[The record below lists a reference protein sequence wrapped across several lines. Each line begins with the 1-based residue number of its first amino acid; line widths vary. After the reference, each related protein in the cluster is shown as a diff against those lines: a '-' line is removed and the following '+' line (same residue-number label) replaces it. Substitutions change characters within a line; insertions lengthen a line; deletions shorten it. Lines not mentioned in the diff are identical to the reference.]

1 MAKQTTISNFKL
13 KGREIL
19 SSYASFTLEGEIT
32 AKVSRGRE
40 SWTIT
45 ERNGIPKGT
54 SDGENEAV
62 YISNDKAI
70 KSIEKN
76 IAKLLPK
83 KVVINGPQDILDA
96 AASFDLAL
104 VKGAGPN
111 KKNWGGNACL
121 AASTAFFQTL
131 LKASG
136 YEAWEIFATKKTK
149 SFYFPNVAF
158 NMVCGGEH
166 VPGTKQDIQEMFF
179 FAMKAKSIKEVFEI
193 GTKFFRQFEKNL
205 VRDGLP
211 TGTAKERGFVFPV
224 KDNFEGLSRIKECA
238 EQLGIAL
245 QDYAIGTDN
254 AFSEVQ
260 KGEELVAQ
268 GLYDMRFSGSGKK
281 TREELIDFDGTVVE
295 SADNFVTMEDPGSEH
310 DVEAHKLMN
319 ARFGDRVQIVLD
331 DLAVTQLR
339 FIIPYLCGK
348 KREQRAGN
356 SVLIKLNQAGTF
368 TETRLATEVVLGLAD
383 GKLVEKFLKARG
395 DLELILEE
403 CEKVG
408 VDNLEDALENI
419 KKGGFTAFVSH
430 RSTEGSSEFLPYL
443 PLMYGAVTRRLWLKA
458 GAPNGERN
466 LQNYNPLIRAEE
478 QLRERKIKTV
488 VAGFGGLPAGVKIP
502 AVHKAKASKVALPE
516 DREAEDIEA
525 EDIEAE
531 DIEQAEPEH
540 AYEESQ
546 QALSLSDSAAA
557 DELN

>member
-1 MAKQTTISNFKL
+1 MAKKTIVSHFTL

-32 AKVSRGRE
+32 AKVTRGRE
-40 SWTIT
+40 AWTIT

-54 SDGENEAV
+54 SDGANEAV
-62 YISNDKAI
+62 YIANDKAI

-83 KVVINGPQDILDA
+83 KVAVSRPQDILDA
-96 AASFDLAL
+96 AAAFDLAL
-104 VKGAGPN
+104 VKHAGPN

-121 AASTAFFQTL
+121 AASTTFFQTL

-136 YEAWEIFATKKTK
+136 YQAWEVFATRKTK
-149 SFYFPNVAF
+149 TFYFPNIAF

-179 FAMKAKSIKEVFEI
+179 FAMEAKSLKEVFEI
-193 GTKFFRQFEKNL
+193 GTRFFRQFEKNL

-224 KDNFEGLSRIKECA
+224 ADNFEGLERIKECA
-238 EQLGIAL
+238 DQLGLAPA
-245 QDYAIGTDN
+245 QYAIGTDN

-260 KGEELVAQ
+260 KSEELIAQ
-268 GLYDMRFSGSGKK
+268 GMYDMRFSGTGKK
-281 TREELIDFDGTVVE
+281 TREELIDFDGSVVE

-319 ARFGDRVQIVLD
+319 ERFGDRTQIVLD
-331 DLAVTQLR
+331 DLVVTQLR

-348 KREQRAGN
+348 KREDRAGN

-368 TETRLATEVVLGLAD
+368 TETRLAVEVVLGLAD
-383 GKLVEKFLKARG
+383 VELVESFLRARG
-395 DLELILEE
+395 DLEPILAECKKVSVTSLEE
-403 CEKVG
+403 
-408 VDNLEDALENI
+408 ALENI
-419 KKGGFTAFVSH
+419 RKGGFSVFVSH

-443 PLMYGAVTRRLWLKA
+443 PLMYGVLTRRLWLKA

-466 LQNYNPLIRAEE
+466 LQNYNPLLRAEE
-478 QLRERKIKTV
+478 QLRARGIKTV
-488 VAGFGGLPAGVKIP
+488 VASFGGLPAGVKVP
-502 AVHKAKASKVALPE
+502 VVQAKKGRGRSKSTSNGVT
-516 DREAEDIEA
+516 
-525 EDIEAE
+525 
-531 DIEQAEPEH
+531 
-540 AYEESQ
+540 
-546 QALSLSDSAAA
+546 AAA
-557 DELN
+557 EFAE